1 MQTELEASDP
11 ADELVLHQTEPLDR
25 EERQIEA
32 LQRMYGRLLE
42 DENRLGVTV
51 LRRIDAALRGEASR
65 E

>member
-1 MQTELEASDP
+1 MQTELEASHP
-11 ADELVLHQTEPLDR
+11 GDELVLHQTEPLDR

-42 DENRLGVTV
+42 DENRLGVNV
-51 LRRIDAALRGEASR
+51 LRKIDAALRGEPSR

>member
-42 DENRLGVTV
+42 DENRLGVNV
-51 LRRIDAALRGEASR
+51 LRRIDAALRGEPSR